1 MFPGPVPGNRSE
13 WSRFVSKIRGKGL
26 LGVKVGMTSIFT
38 ETGDFVPVTVVR
50 AGPNVVIDVKPA
62 ADGLSANLQMGF
74 GERREKLVTK
84 PELGV
89 YKKAGVK
96 PPRFVREFRV
106 KPEDA
111 AGMKPGSELDVGIFA
126 VGQWIDVVGTS
137 KGRGFAGV
145 MKLHKM
151 SGQGA
156 RGSHGAHEYHRHV
169 GAIGQRKTPG
179 RVYPGRRMPGHM
191 GSDRITVQN
200 LKVVGVDPDNHL
212 LLVKGAVP
220 GAQDGLLVIRPAVK
234 PPRVT
239 VAAVEKR
246 PVNPMK
252 ASKKG

>member
-1 MFPGPVPGNRSE
+1 M
-13 WSRFVSKIRGKGL
+13 SKIRGKGL

-38 ETGDFVPVTVVR
+38 ETGDLVPVTVVR
-50 AGPNVVIDVKPA
+50 AGPNVVVAVKPA
-62 ADGLSANLQMGF
+62 ADGKSANLQVGF

-106 KPEDA
+106 TPEDA
-111 AGMKPGSELDVGIFA
+111 EGIAPGAELDVGIFS

-145 MKLHKM
+145 MKMHNM

-156 RGSHGAHEYHRHV
+156 RGSHGVHEYHRHV

-179 RVYPGRRMPGHM
+179 RVYPGRAMPGHM
-191 GSDRITVQN
+191 GTDRVTIQN
-200 LKVVGVDPDNHL
+200 LRVVAVDAENHL
-212 LLVKGAVP
+212 LLIKGAVP
-220 GAQDGLLVIRPAVK
+220 GHQDGLLVVQPAAK
-234 PPRVT
+234 PPRVKK
-239 VAAVEKR
+239 VQAGEKK
-246 PVNPMK
+246 PLNPMK
-252 ASKKG
+252 ASKKGGA

>member
-1 MFPGPVPGNRSE
+1 M
-13 WSRFVSKIRGKGL
+13 SKIRGKGL

-38 ETGDFVPVTVVR
+38 ETGDLVPVTVVR
-50 AGPNVVIDVKPA
+50 AGPNVVVAVKPA
-62 ADGLSANLQMGF
+62 ADGQSANLQMGF

-106 KPEDA
+106 NPADA
-111 AGMKPGSELDVGIFA
+111 EGLNPGAELDVGLFS

-145 MKLHKM
+145 MKMHNM

-156 RGSHGAHEYHRHV
+156 RGSHGVHEYHRHV

-179 RVYPGRRMPGHM
+179 RGYPGRAMPGHM
-191 GSDRITVQN
+191 GTDRVTVQN
-200 LKVVGVDPDNHL
+200 LRVVGVDPDNHL

-220 GAQDGLLVIRPAVK
+220 GHQDGLLIIRPAEK
-234 PPRVT
+234 PPR
-239 VAAVEKR
+239 AMKLEAEKR

-252 ASKKG
+252 ASKKGQ

>member
-1 MFPGPVPGNRSE
+1 M
-13 WSRFVSKIRGKGL
+13 SKIRGKGL

-38 ETGDFVPVTVVR
+38 ETGDLVPVTVVR
-50 AGPNVVIDVKPA
+50 AGPNVVVGVKPA
-62 ADGLSANLQMGF
+62 ADGKSANLQVGF

-111 AGMKPGSELDVGIFA
+111 EGITPGAELDVGLFS
-126 VGQWIDVVGTS
+126 VGQWIDVCGTS

-145 MKLHKM
+145 MKMHNM
-151 SGQGA
+151 AGQGA
-156 RGSHGAHEYHRHV
+156 RGSHGVHEYHRHV

-191 GSDRITVQN
+191 GTDRVTVQN
-200 LKVVGVDPDNHL
+200 LKVMAVDFDNHL

-220 GAQDGLLVIRPAVK
+220 GHQDGLLVISPAVK
-234 PPRVT
+234 PPRVRKVET
-239 VAAVEKR
+239 EKR
-246 PVNPMK
+246 PINPMK
-252 ASKKG
+252 ASKKGG